1 MYQTIFLRENE
12 KDIFQTLKNQGIK
25 TKVFESHLAELF
37 NRVYNNFVG
46 YYTFRQE
53 ETVYK
58 LIVLPKTIEPSENAE
73 KEFVDYLLHYYRIKN
88 LYKIDNERNIPNS
101 LLQLAFESNN
111 SQEKGHDFLEE
122 FQSHRYRAILQ
133 NIEAFFKR
141 HKSSKRIRQD
151 YISQS
156 IKHKLN
162 LNQNI
167 KEIDKTKI
175 HQIKTKEIIFSML
188 ATVTYNALK
197 LFVTQKYQNKKSEE
211 VVKEAK
217 RVQSELLK
225 KYKIEKGYKL
235 SLQKLQSI
243 KIEKLF
249 SKTQDIKQL
258 LVDIKSLFGFE
269 QMYKDDTR
277 SIGYRQDL
285 MTSSLFINPNNFYE
299 WYVYD
304 ILKKYAEESGKS
316 IEFDKNNSET
326 TTSYYL
332 NKEKKASKPDYILTD
347 ETNKVKVV
355 IDAKWKNVEK
365 MSDIKSDDYLKLKF
379 DTFLLEQKGYMVS
392 PYLVYPSIEIED
404 RNFTIKSEED
414 IVFQF
419 HALMIDMAFEKYGN
433 SLEFDFDVQELQERI
448 ENEEQKQ
455 IIKHIGAEGSVA
467 IEPIRDALI
476 ADLIQAE
483 DEERKEELGGLFDEA
498 LYAESQKLV
507 QTLDKEIILPEVQ
520 EILDEFRD
528 VMEDESIT
536 FIKST
541 STIFGHY
548 RNDEGVVFDFSMP
561 GSGLWKLIEVELN
574 TSFIWQ
580 LRIMSQVCNNQDP
593 WTKICKRNA
602 KIDQELDNG
611 KKVPLSIS
619 DKKDKSKLQS
629 VMLGGIKLLLNDS
642 STLNEFNSFFAR
654 YNEDTEFLKDKLPDV
669 IEKVITFRNEHAH
682 IKAMSK
688 DTFEELWDLLFTKNE
703 NEKNE
708 MQKLLMFKRNMM
720 VYIDER

>member
-25 TKVFESHLAELF
+25 TRVFESHLAELF

-53 ETVYK
+53 EMVYK
-58 LIVLPKTIEPSENAE
+58 IIVLPKTIEPSENAE

-101 LLQLAFESNN
+101 LLQLAFESND

-133 NIEAFFKR
+133 DIEAFFKR
-141 HKSSKRIRQD
+141 HKGSKRIRQD

-175 HQIKTKEIIFSML
+175 HQIKTKEIVFSML
-188 ATVTYNALK
+188 VTVAYNALK
-197 LFVTQKYQNKKSEE
+197 LFVAQKYKNKMSEE

-217 RVQSELLK
+217 RVQSWLLK
-225 KYKIEKGYKL
+225 KYKIERGYKL

-249 SKTQDIKQL
+249 SKTHDSKQL

-285 MTSSLFINPNNFYE
+285 MTSSLFINPSNFYE

-304 ILKKYAEESGKS
+304 ILKKYTEENGKS
-316 IEFDKNNSET
+316 IEFDKQEGT
-326 TTSYYL
+326 RTEYL
-332 NKEKKASKPDYILTD
+332 LNEEPKSSNPDYIMTD
-347 ETNKVKVV
+347 ENKKIKIV
-355 IDAKWKNVEK
+355 IDAKWKNVENVG
-365 MSDIKSDDYLKLKF
+365 DIKSNDYLKLKF
-379 DTFLLEQKGYMVS
+379 DAFLLEQKGYTVS

-414 IVFQF
+414 TVFQF
-419 HALMIDMAFEKYGN
+419 HALKIDMAFEKYGN

-448 ENEEQKQ
+448 ENEEK
-455 IIKHIGAEGSVA
+455 K
-467 IEPIRDALI
+467 
-476 ADLIQAE
+476 
-483 DEERKEELGGLFDEA
+483 
-498 LYAESQKLV
+498 
-507 QTLDKEIILPEVQ
+507 T
-520 EILDEFRD
+520 
-528 VMEDESIT
+528 
-536 FIKST
+536 
-541 STIFGHY
+541 
-548 RNDEGVVFDFSMP
+548 
-561 GSGLWKLIEVELN
+561 
-574 TSFIWQ
+574 
-580 LRIMSQVCNNQDP
+580 NN
-593 WTKICKRNA
+593 
-602 KIDQELDNG
+602 
-611 KKVPLSIS
+611 
-619 DKKDKSKLQS
+619 
-629 VMLGGIKLLLNDS
+629 
-642 STLNEFNSFFAR
+642 
-654 YNEDTEFLKDKLPDV
+654 
-669 IEKVITFRNEHAH
+669 
-682 IKAMSK
+682 
-688 DTFEELWDLLFTKNE
+688 
-703 NEKNE
+703 
-708 MQKLLMFKRNMM
+708 
-720 VYIDER
+720 

>member
-12 KDIFQTLKNQGIK
+12 KDIFQTLKNKGIK
-25 TKVFESHLAELF
+25 TKVFENHLAELF

-58 LIVLPKTIEPSENAE
+58 IIVLPKTIEASESAE

-88 LYKIDNERNIPNS
+88 LYKIDNERNISNS

-111 SQEKGHDFLEE
+111 SKETGHNFLEE
-122 FQSHRYRAILQ
+122 FQAHRFRAILQ
-133 NIEAFFKR
+133 DIEAFFKR
-141 HKSSKRIRQD
+141 HKSSKRIKEN

-175 HQIKTKEIIFSML
+175 HQIKTKEIIFSIF
-188 ATVTYNALK
+188 ATIAYSALK

-211 VVKEAK
+211 VVKDAK
-217 RVQSELLK
+217 RVQSMLLK
-225 KYKIEKGYKL
+225 KYRIERGYKL

-243 KIEKLF
+243 KVEKLF
-249 SKTQDIKQL
+249 SKTQDTKQL

-285 MTSSLFINPNNFYE
+285 TTSSLFINPNNFYE

-304 ILKKYAEESGKS
+304 ILKKYTEESGKS
-316 IEFDKNNSET
+316 IEFDKREGTRTEYLLNEEPKNS
-326 TTSYYL
+326 
-332 NKEKKASKPDYILTD
+332 NPDYILTD
-347 ETNKVKVV
+347 ENKKVKIV

-365 MSDIKSDDYLKLKF
+365 IGKIKSDDYLKLKF
-379 DTFLLEQKGYMVS
+379 DAFLLEQKGYIVS
-392 PYLVYPSIEIED
+392 PYLVYPSMKIED
-404 RNFTIKSEED
+404 RNFAIKSDED
-414 IVFQF
+414 TIFQF
-419 HALMIDMAFEKYGN
+419 HAIEIGMAFEKYGN
-433 SLEFDFDVQELQERI
+433 SLEFDFDVQEVQERI

-455 IIKHIGAEGSVA
+455 IIKHIGAESSVA
-467 IEPIRDALI
+467 IGPMRDTLI
-476 ADLIQAE
+476 SELIQAK
-483 DEERKEELGGLFDEA
+483 DEKSKEELGGLFDEA

-548 RNDEGVVFDFSMP
+548 RNDEGVIFDFSMP

-611 KKVPLSIS
+611 KKVSLSMS

-642 STLNEFNSFFAR
+642 STLNEFNPFFTR
-654 YNEDTEFLKDKLPDV
+654 YNEDTGFLKDKLPDV

-688 DTFEELWDLLFTKNE
+688 ETFKELWDLLFKKD
-703 NEKNE
+703 EKDRSNV
-708 MQKLLMFKRNMM
+708 QKMLMFKQNMK
-720 VYIDER
+720 VYIDEP